1 MPEAAPP
8 NMVSTSPSD
17 AFCCSANPRLLGC
30 IFDSLSVHF
39 SYRADETLALI
50 IYEVRNTFGD
60 ALPFSYLAA
69 RRPGK
74 IAHSGERPG
83 GSPDRGQLSGR
94 RRALTTG
101 ALLGAFAALPLVPL
115 KVVATTHW
123 EALRLWLKGVRL
135 VPRLDAAAAKE
146 RNTCLASGKTH
157 AYIA

>member
-1 MPEAAPP
+1 LAMRYHFHISPPGDRVKLRILESDREGLLIAA
-8 NMVSTSPSD
+8 N
-17 AFCCSANPRLLGC
+17 F
-30 IFDSLSVHF
+30 
-39 SYRADETLALI
+39 
-50 IYEVRNTFGD
+50 
-60 ALPFSYLAA
+60 
-69 RRPGK
+69 
-74 IAHSGERPG
+74 
-83 GSPDRGQLSGR
+83 SGR

-101 ALLGAFAALPLVPL
+101 ALLGAFAALPLAPL